1 MDVTHKFSQR
11 SPMKELSHIALSCL
25 LVIGF
30 SVVNAQSPELD
41 TVLENIIESYG
52 GAENLRKLDSQVQE
66 WSVFAKMG
74 NRHGIDLRTVRAP
87 DQLKVEL
94 TYATKKEMRIIN
106 GDEGLVAYGNAPAQ
120 VAVHP
125 QLDAM
130 RLQLMRLYSPLVL
143 RDKLDSLSL
152 TVDGEFC
159 AVTLFENGVRV
170 DYVVT
175 MDNWRIEK
183 VVGSLALN
191 GGEMRFLT
199 EYSDFTFYQGV
210 LIHQRENKFAG
221 DVNTAVLKLRRI
233 MLDAEVKD
241 TDFLPGDE
249 QSTQPDWE
257 QKEVT

>member
-1 MDVTHKFSQR
+1 MNV
-11 SPMKELSHIALSCL
+11 LSRLVLSFL
-25 LVIGF
+25 LVIYSGAI
-30 SVVNAQSPELD
+30 NAQSLDLD

-52 GAENLRKLDSQVQE
+52 GEENLRKLDSQIQE
-66 WSVFAKMG
+66 WSIFAKMG

-94 TYATKKEMRIIN
+94 TYATKKETRIVN
-106 GDEGLVAYGNAPAQ
+106 GDESYVAYGGAPAQ
-120 VAVHP
+120 LAVHP

-130 RLQLMRLYSPLVL
+130 HLQLMRLYSPLVL
-143 RDKLDSLSL
+143 RDKLDSLNL

-170 DYVVT
+170 DYVVN
-175 MDNWRIEK
+175 MDNWYIEK
-183 VVGSLALN
+183 VVGSLAMK

-199 EYSDFTFYQGV
+199 EYSDFTFHEGV
-210 LIHQRENKFAG
+210 LIHRRENKFAG
-221 DVNTAVLKLRRI
+221 DVNTAVLQLRRI
-233 MLDAEVKD
+233 TLDAKIKD
-241 TDFLPGDE
+241 ADFLPNDE

>member
-1 MDVTHKFSQR
+1 
-11 SPMKELSHIALSCL
+11 MKVLPCIALSIF
-25 LVIGF
+25 LVICP
-30 SVVNAQSPELD
+30 SVANAQSLD
-41 TVLENIIESYG
+41 LDKVLENIIESYG
-52 GAENLRKLDSQVQE
+52 GDENLRKLDSQIQE

-74 NRHGIDLRTVRAP
+74 NRHGIDLRTIRAP

-94 TYATKKEMRIIN
+94 IYATKKEARIVN
-106 GDEGLVAYGNAPAQ
+106 GDESFVAYGNAPAQ
-120 VAVHP
+120 LAVHP

-143 RDKLDSLSL
+143 RDKLESLSL

-170 DYVVT
+170 DYVVN
-175 MDNWRIEK
+175 MDNWHIEK
-183 VVGSLALN
+183 VVGSLAMK

-199 EYSDFTFYQGV
+199 EYSNFTFHEGV

-221 DVNTAVLKLRRI
+221 EVNTAVLQLRRI
-233 MLDAEVKD
+233 TLDAEIQDK
-241 TDFLPGDE
+241 DFLPNDE
-249 QSTQPDWE
+249 PSIQPGWE

>member
-1 MDVTHKFSQR
+1 
-11 SPMKELSHIALSCL
+11 MKVLPHIALSCL
-25 LVIGF
+25 LVICA
-30 SVVNAQSPELD
+30 SVVHAQSPDLD

-52 GAENLRKLDSQVQE
+52 GEENLRKLNNQIQE

-143 RDKLDSLSL
+143 RDKLESLSL
-152 TVDGEFC
+152 TVDGDFC

-183 VVGSLALN
+183 VVGSLAMQ
-191 GGEMRFLT
+191 GGEMQFLT
-199 EYSDFTFYQGV
+199 EYSGFTFHEGV
-210 LIHQRENKFAG
+210 LIHQREDKFAG
-221 DVNTAVLKLRRI
+221 SVNTAVLQLRRI
-233 MLDAEVKD
+233 TLDADIKD
-241 TDFLPGDE
+241 TDFLPSDKH
-249 QSTQPDWE
+249 STQPDWE
-257 QKEVT
+257 QKDVT